1 MPRLIPPERQRGG
14 ASAWRERVSSTPP
27 STLRS
32 VPEIHSLRRSPVRAR
47 NTHSQVHPG
56 LSANTLAS
64 EMGRDTTRHSNE
76 HTFARANGQHTPC
89 GFCARKSGNL
99 CRPRCTFS
107 PLPRDAGVK
116 SLRKHHQHVCGSIDR
131 SQLQQLRCRPCRFSC
146 VHALRHRKQWLK
158 CVHSG
163 TGDLQGWKTSYHR
176 PLEFAI
182 GDDPG
187 ASPAASSANMLR
199 RFTSD
204 HAAMASRQG
213 LDWPARRRTS
223 AKRCNTG
230 MRTPADLCSMPASPL
245 RSEICACGS
254 WPWALRSSQ
263 PHTATQTLHTRS
275 THAHNTYATAAPG
288 APETAPPPRQ
298 GANCS
303 TALASTRSQKR
314 HPAACQHLP

>member
-1 MPRLIPPERQRGG
+1 
-14 ASAWRERVSSTPP
+14 
-27 STLRS
+27 
-32 VPEIHSLRRSPVRAR
+32 
-47 NTHSQVHPG
+47 
-56 LSANTLAS
+56 
-64 EMGRDTTRHSNE
+64 MGRGTTCHGNE
-76 HTFARANGQHTPC
+76 YTFACASGQDTPC

-146 VHALRHRKQWLK
+146 VHAVRHRKQWLK

-182 GDDPG
+182 GDDAD

-199 RFTSD
+199 GFTSD
-204 HAAMASRQG
+204 HAATASRQR
-213 LDWPARRRTS
+213 DPAGPHDAGRARKGATGPCARQLL
-223 AKRCNTG
+223 AARCLHPSCFG
-230 MRTPADLCSMPASPL
+230 ELCV
-245 RSEICACGS
+245 CGP

-263 PHTATQTLHTRS
+263 PHTATHTLRTRS
-275 THAHNTYATAAPG
+275 THTHNKHATAAPG
-288 APETAPPPRQ
+288 NRTPSAQ
-298 GANCS
+298 GS
-303 TALASTRSQKR
+303 ELQYSTRK
-314 HPAACQHLP
+314 HPQPKTTSRRMAAPALTRLARCRLPLKSCETLLARDFFSIFHCHWDSREPDV

>member
-1 MPRLIPPERQRGG
+1 
-14 ASAWRERVSSTPP
+14 
-27 STLRS
+27 
-32 VPEIHSLRRSPVRAR
+32 
-47 NTHSQVHPG
+47 
-56 LSANTLAS
+56 
-64 EMGRDTTRHSNE
+64 MGRGTTCHGNE
-76 HTFARANGQHTPC
+76 YTFACASGQDTPC

-146 VHALRHRKQWLK
+146 VHAVRHRKQWLK

-182 GDDPG
+182 GDDAD

-199 RFTSD
+199 GFTSD
-204 HAAMASRQG
+204 HAATASRQR
-213 LDWPARRRTS
+213 DPAGPHDAGRARKGATGPCARQLL
-223 AKRCNTG
+223 AARCLHPSCFG
-230 MRTPADLCSMPASPL
+230 ELCV
-245 RSEICACGS
+245 CGP

-263 PHTATQTLHTRS
+263 PHTATHTLRTRS
-275 THAHNTYATAAPG
+275 THTQQARNSGTRKPHPLRARERIAVQHSQAPAAKNDI
-288 APETAPPPRQ
+288 PPH
-298 GANCS
+298 
-303 TALASTRSQKR
+303 ASTCPDAAGPMP
-314 HPAACQHLP
+314 PAAEVLLRRF